1 VTWQQSIFEFI
12 DTRSF
17 TSIWFWMAVAVM
29 WSSLSHYVMGVPFD
43 MVVRAR
49 RQGGRAQEEL
59 EWMVRLQVARRVHVA
74 EVSGLLL
81 VALTTAGIT
90 VLGLLCFYYR
100 LQFAQALFLLLLP
113 ASMVGVLGVLAAR
126 RLERAPLQGEALCA
140 FLGRQRMMVQGI
152 GVLSIIVTAAWAIWT
167 IMSTSVLGR

>member
-1 VTWQQSIFEFI
+1 MGWQQSIFEFI

-49 RQGGRAQEEL
+49 RQGGRAQEDLEL
-59 EWMVRLQVARRVHVA
+59 MVRLQVARRVHVA

-81 VALTTAGIT
+81 VGFVTAAIT
-90 VLGLLCFYYR
+90 VLGLLGFFYR
-100 LQFAQALFLLLLP
+100 LQFAQALFLMLLP
-113 ASMVGVLGVLAAR
+113 ASAVGILGVLAAQ
-126 RLERAPLQGEALCA
+126 RLDREPLAGQALCT
-140 FLGRQRMMVQGI
+140 FLGRQRMIIQGI
-152 GVLSIIVTAAWAIWT
+152 GMLSIVLTAAWAIWT
-167 IMSTSVLGR
+167 VMSTSVLGR

>member
-49 RQGGRAQEEL
+49 RQGGRALEEL
-59 EWMVRLQVARRVHVA
+59 ELMVSLQVARRVHVA
-74 EVSGLLL
+74 EVSGLWL
-81 VALTTAGIT
+81 VGLSTAAIT
-90 VLGLLCFYYR
+90 VLGLLGFFYR
-100 LQFAQALFLLLLP
+100 LQFAQALFLMLLP
-113 ASMVGVLGVLAAR
+113 ASAVGVLGVLAAR
-126 RLERAPLQGEALCA
+126 RLDRDPLGGEALCA
-140 FLGRQRMMVQGI
+140 FLGRQRMFVQGL
-152 GVLSIIVTAAWAIWT
+152 GMLSIVVTAAWAIWT
-167 IMSTSVLGR
+167 VMSTSVLGR